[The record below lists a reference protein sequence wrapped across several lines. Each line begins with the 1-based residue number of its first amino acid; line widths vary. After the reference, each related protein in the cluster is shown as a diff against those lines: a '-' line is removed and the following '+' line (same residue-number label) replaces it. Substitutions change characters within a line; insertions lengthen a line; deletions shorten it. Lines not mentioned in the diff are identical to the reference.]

1 MINSFYSA
9 FAAAQ
14 NERIGSIRHRT
25 HCAVVSENGPALG
38 CTRVQLGAIG
48 TKEREMTSST
58 NWQAKQYVLFENERT
73 RPVRDLLA
81 AIPATDVRVAVDIGC
96 GPGNS
101 TEALAARLPGAAVSG
116 MDSSADMIAAAIKRL
131 PQFKF
136 EVSDIE
142 TWAAPGPYGLILAN
156 AVLQWV
162 PNHEQLFPS
171 LVKKLAPGGNLAV
184 QMPDNLDEPAHR
196 LLREIA
202 ADGPWANKLRGVE
215 RTMRY
220 GADWYY
226 ALLKPLCAR
235 VDVWRTVYHH
245 PLAGGADAV
254 VEWFKGSALRPFL
267 AELDDSEQGVFLAR
281 YRDAIARAYPAQTD
295 GTVLLP
301 FPRLFI
307 VATR

>member
-1 MINSFYSA
+1 
-9 FAAAQ
+9 
-14 NERIGSIRHRT
+14 
-25 HCAVVSENGPALG
+25 
-38 CTRVQLGAIG
+38 
-48 TKEREMTSST
+48 MTS
-58 NWQAKQYVLFENERT
+58 NKDWHAKQYVLFENERT

-81 AIPATDVRVAVDIGC
+81 AVPPADVKAAVDIGC

-101 TEALAARLPGAAVSG
+101 TETLATHVPGAAVSG
-116 MDSSADMIAAAIKRL
+116 MDSSPDMIAAARQRL
-131 PQFKF
+131 PHFRF
-136 EVSDIE
+136 DVSDIA
-142 TWAAPGPYGLILAN
+142 TWDAPGPYDLILAN

-162 PNHEQLFPS
+162 PDHERLFPS
-171 LVKKLAPGGNLAV
+171 LVGKLAPGGSLAV

-202 ADGPWANKLRGVE
+202 ADGPWAHKLKGVE

-220 GADWYY
+220 GAQWYY
-226 ALLKPLCAR
+226 ALLEPLCAR

-254 VEWFKGSALRPFL
+254 VEWFKGSAVRPFL
-267 AELDDSEQGVFLAR
+267 AELDDAEQTAFLGR
-281 YRDAIARAYPAQTD
+281 YREAIAAAYPALAD

>member
-1 MINSFYSA
+1 MSGLDRGGITRRA
-9 FAAAQ
+9 DVG
-14 NERIGSIRHRT
+14 EH
-25 HCAVVSENGPALG
+25 GPAA
-38 CTRVQLGAIG
+38 RV
-48 TKEREMTSST
+48 KEHEMTSST
-58 NWQAKQYVLFENERT
+58 NWVAKQYVLFENERT

-81 AIPATDVRVAVDIGC
+81 AVPVTDVRVAVDIGC

-116 MDSSADMIAAAIKRL
+116 LDSSADMIAAAARRL
-131 PQFKF
+131 PQFQF
-136 EVSDIE
+136 EVSDIA
-142 TWAAPGPYGLILAN
+142 TWEAPGPYDLILAN

-202 ADGPWANKLRGVE
+202 ADGPWANKLKGVE

-226 ALLKPLCAR
+226 SLLKPLCAR

-267 AELDDSEQGVFLAR
+267 AELDDSEQGVFLER
-281 YRDAIARAYPAQTD
+281 YRDAVARAYPALAD

>member
-1 MINSFYSA
+1 MKLTTDW
-9 FAAAQ
+9 
-14 NERIGSIRHRT
+14 H
-25 HCAVVSENGPALG
+25 
-38 CTRVQLGAIG
+38 
-48 TKEREMTSST
+48 
-58 NWQAKQYVLFENERT
+58 AKQYAMFENERT

-81 AIPATDVRVAVDIGC
+81 AVPATDVRVAVDIGC

-116 MDSSADMIAAAIKRL
+116 LDNSPDMIAAARQRL
-131 PQFKF
+131 PQFRF
-136 EVSDIE
+136 DVVDIS
-142 TWAAPGPYGLILAN
+142 TWQAPGPYDLILAN

-162 PNHEQLFPS
+162 PDHERLFAS
-171 LVKKLAPGGNLAV
+171 LVKKLAPGGSLAV

-196 LLREIA
+196 VLREIA
-202 ADGPWANKLRGVE
+202 ADGPWAPRLAGVE

-220 GADWYY
+220 GAEWYY
-226 ALLKPLCAR
+226 ALLEPQCAR

-254 VEWFKGSALRPFL
+254 VEWFKGSSLRPFL
-267 AELDDSEQGVFLAR
+267 AELDDAGQAAFLQR
-281 YRDAIARAYPAQTD
+281 YRDAIARAYPALAD

>member
-1 MINSFYSA
+1 
-9 FAAAQ
+9 
-14 NERIGSIRHRT
+14 
-25 HCAVVSENGPALG
+25 
-38 CTRVQLGAIG
+38 
-48 TKEREMTSST
+48 MTSST
-58 NWQAKQYVLFENERT
+58 NWVAKQYVMFENERT

-81 AIPATDVRVAVDIGC
+81 AIPATDVQVAVDIGC

-116 MDSSADMIAAAIKRL
+116 LDSSADMIAAARKRL
-131 PQFKF
+131 PQFHF
-136 EVSDIE
+136 DVSDIE
-142 TWAAPGPYGLILAN
+142 TWDATGPYDLILAN

-162 PNHEQLFPS
+162 PNHEQLFAS

-202 ADGPWANKLRGVE
+202 ADGPWTNKLRGVE

-226 ALLKPLCAR
+226 ALLKPLCER

-267 AELDDSEQGVFLAR
+267 AELDDSEEGIFLAR
-281 YRDAIARAYPAQTD
+281 YRDAIARAYPALAD

>member
-1 MINSFYSA
+1 
-9 FAAAQ
+9 
-14 NERIGSIRHRT
+14 
-25 HCAVVSENGPALG
+25 
-38 CTRVQLGAIG
+38 
-48 TKEREMTSST
+48 MTS
-58 NWQAKQYVLFENERT
+58 NKDWHPKQYVLFENERT
-73 RPVRDLLA
+73 RPVNDLLA
-81 AIPATDVRVAVDIGC
+81 AVPPADVKTAVDIGC

-101 TEALAARLPGAAVSG
+101 TEALAARVPGAAVSG
-116 MDSSADMIAAAIKRL
+116 MDSSPDMIAAARQRL
-131 PQFKF
+131 PQFRF
-136 EVSDIE
+136 DVSDIA
-142 TWAAPGPYGLILAN
+142 TWAAQGPYDLILAN

-162 PNHEQLFPS
+162 PDHERLFPS
-171 LVKKLAPGGNLAV
+171 LVGKLAPGGSLAV

-202 ADGPWANKLRGVE
+202 ADGPWAHKLRGVE

-220 GADWYY
+220 GAQWYY
-226 ALLKPLCAR
+226 ALLKPLRAR

-267 AELDDSEQGVFLAR
+267 VELDDAEQVAFLER
-281 YRDAIARAYPAQTD
+281 YREAIATAYPALAD